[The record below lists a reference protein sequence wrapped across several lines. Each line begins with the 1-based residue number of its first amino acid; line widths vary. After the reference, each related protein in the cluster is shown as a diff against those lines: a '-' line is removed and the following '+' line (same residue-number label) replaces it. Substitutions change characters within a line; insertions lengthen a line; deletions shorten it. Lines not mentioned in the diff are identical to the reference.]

1 VVVNPASGPG
11 AGSGPDANYTREIP
25 RLNANANVQTV
36 GYVSTD
42 YTKRAIGAILNDTTT
57 YSRWSENATVDGLGM
72 RGIFL
77 DETPSG
83 YDAASAEF
91 YETIAAGIRSDAGL
105 GENPLVSLLF
115 PIYFN

>member
-1 VVVNPASGPG
+1 MNPASGPG

-25 RLNANANVQTV
+25 RLNAHANVRTV

-42 YTKRAIGAILNDTTT
+42 YTKRDIGAILNDITL
-57 YSRWSENATVDGLGM
+57 YSGWSENATVKGLGM

-91 YETIAAGIRSDAGL
+91 FETIAASIRSGTGL
-105 GENPLVSLLF
+105 GEDPLVSLLF